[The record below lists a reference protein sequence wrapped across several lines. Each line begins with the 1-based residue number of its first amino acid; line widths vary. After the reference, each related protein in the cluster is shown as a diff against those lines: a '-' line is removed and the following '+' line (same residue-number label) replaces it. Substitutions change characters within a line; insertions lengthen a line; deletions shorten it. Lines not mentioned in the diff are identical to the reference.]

1 MTKLSNSKKRR
12 LINLNENVGPEMLR
26 LQVLNLTQLLNEI
39 ELN

>member
-1 MTKLSNSKKRR
+1 MTKLYKTRR